1 MSSQSPHIP
10 ALQAMLRKVFHFQRD
25 HLSEAAWQVVEADLF
40 RRAGTSYEQLAEKI
54 EQGIH
59 SGYDVEF
66 QLETIGD
73 ILEAGEFGAL

>member
-1 MSSQSPHIP
+1 MSSQSPYIP
-10 ALQAMLRKVFHFQRD
+10 ALQAMLRKVFQRD
-25 HLSEAAWQVVEADLF
+25 QLSETEWQVVEADLF

-54 EQGIH
+54 EHGIH
-59 SGYDVEF
+59 SGYDLEF

>member
-1 MSSQSPHIP
+1 MSSQSPYIP
-10 ALQAMLRKVFHFQRD
+10 ALQAMLCKVFRRD
-25 HLSEAAWQVVEADLF
+25 QTSEAEWQVVEADLL

-54 EQGIH
+54 SAGIH
-59 SGYDVEF
+59 SGYDVAF

>member
-1 MSSQSPHIP
+1 MSSQAPYIP
-10 ALQAMLRKVFHFQRD
+10 ALQAMLRKVFEGDQT
-25 HLSEAAWQVVEADLF
+25 SEAEWQVVEADLF

-54 EQGIH
+54 EQGLH

>member
-1 MSSQSPHIP
+1 MSSQSPYTLS
-10 ALQAMLRKVFHFQRD
+10 LQAMLRKVFQRD
-25 HLSEAAWQVVEADLF
+25 QLSEAEWQVVEADLF

-59 SGYDVEF
+59 NGYDVEF

>member
-1 MSSQSPHIP
+1 
-10 ALQAMLRKVFHFQRD
+10 MLREVFQRD
-25 HLSEAAWQVVEADLF
+25 QLSEGEWQVVEADLL

-54 EQGIH
+54 TAGIH
-59 SGYDVEF
+59 SGYDLEF